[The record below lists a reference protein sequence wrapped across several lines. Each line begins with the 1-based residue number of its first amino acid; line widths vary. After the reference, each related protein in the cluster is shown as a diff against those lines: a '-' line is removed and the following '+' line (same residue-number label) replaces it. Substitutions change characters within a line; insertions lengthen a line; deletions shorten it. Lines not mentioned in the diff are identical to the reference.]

1 MTNVFQLAQFWTVF
15 IFAIIS
21 LAVCVYLYWITSVS
35 SFMYFIYGLALVSL
49 ASILVF
55 ILGYMNAA
63 AKLKLNAQ
71 EYELFSIQ
79 FQTALYI
86 FPFISAAIGTNLI
99 SQAIVGSRRHK
110 RDQ

>member
-1 MTNVFQLAQFWTVF
+1 MINVFQSAQFWTVI

-21 LAVCVYLYWITSVS
+21 LALCVNLYWIKSVS
-35 SFMYFIYGLALVSL
+35 PLVYFVYGLVLVSL
-49 ASILVF
+49 ALVLVF
-55 ILGYMNAA
+55 ILGNMNAA

-99 SQAIVGSRRHK
+99 SQGIVTSKRHK
-110 RDQ
+110 EGQ